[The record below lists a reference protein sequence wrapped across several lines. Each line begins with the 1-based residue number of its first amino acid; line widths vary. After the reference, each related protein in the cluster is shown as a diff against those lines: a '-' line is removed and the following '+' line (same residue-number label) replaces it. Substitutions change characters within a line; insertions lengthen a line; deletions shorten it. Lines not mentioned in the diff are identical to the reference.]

1 MNYRELI
8 RNILFDNDVYLNSD
22 IKIELS
28 DGLIYNIDYTYTL
41 DGYFVLKVDDKGEI
55 IKR

>member
-41 DGYFVLKVDDKGEI
+41 DGYFVLKVDDKSGELI
-55 IKR
+55 